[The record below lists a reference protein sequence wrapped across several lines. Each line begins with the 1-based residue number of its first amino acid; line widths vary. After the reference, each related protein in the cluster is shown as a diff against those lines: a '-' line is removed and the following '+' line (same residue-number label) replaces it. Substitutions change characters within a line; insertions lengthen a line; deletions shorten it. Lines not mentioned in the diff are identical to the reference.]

1 MFQCNRYPGFT
12 KTIMTEQLSFIA
24 SGMTAE
30 EQSIGHDFFVLAK
43 PIQRLLYAL
52 FVGRRQL
59 DADRLLDIAQSVD
72 PVHKLQI
79 YAQELH
85 QSARRGVKRSA
96 LNDESFN
103 KFTSE
108 TLTWLERCVERH
120 GLVHYFQR
128 HYPERLRHLH
138 RPPIFLFYGG
148 DRELLDQLTLAVV
161 GARDMS
167 PSGEHV
173 LSRLLTPLTSIFC
186 VVSGLAK
193 GIDTAAHRLA
203 LKGACGTIA
212 VLGCG
217 LQQCYPA
224 SGRQLQEHLLKHH
237 LVISEYPPNW
247 PARPQNFPERNRLV
261 VALSAAV
268 FIPQLR
274 IRSGSMLTAKLAA
287 EQGVPLLV
295 PPANPFDQNFIGNH
309 ELLKQGAHLVLS
321 AEDII
326 NVLAHEIP
334 SLTEVIARSS
344 GKQDNPSAVRQ
355 SAKNICLAN
364 QVLLDSVQNIP
375 EPADVIAARAGQ
387 SIEATLAAL
396 VELELGGFV
405 ATTSNGYV
413 KLEG

>member
-1 MFQCNRYPGFT
+1 
-12 KTIMTEQLSFIA
+12 MTEQLSFTA
-24 SGMTAE
+24 SGITADAE
-30 EQSIGHDFFVLAK
+30 ALEHDFFLL
-43 PIQRLLYAL
+43 PDSIQRLLHVL
-52 FVGRRQL
+52 FVQRRQL
-59 DADRLLDIAQSVD
+59 DADRMLAIKQSLD
-72 PVHKLQI
+72 PVIKLQI

-85 QSARRGVKRSA
+85 QRARRGAERSA
-96 LNDESFN
+96 DRHDSFN
-103 KFTSE
+103 AFNAFKSE
-108 TLTWLERCVERH
+108 TLSWLERCAERH
-120 GLVHYFQR
+120 GLIHYFQEQ
-128 HYPERLRHLH
+128 YPERLRYLH

-148 DRELLDQLTLAVV
+148 QRQLLDQLTLAVV

-167 PSGEHV
+167 PQGNHV
-173 LSRLLTPLTSIFC
+173 LSRLLSPLTSIFC
-186 VVSGLAK
+186 VVSGLAR

-203 LKGACGTIA
+203 LNSDCGTVA

-217 LQQCYPA
+217 LQHCYPA
-224 SGRQLQEHLLKHH
+224 SGRRLQDHLLKHH

-247 PARPQNFPERNRLV
+247 RARPQNFPERNRLV

-268 FIPQLR
+268 FIPQLK

-295 PPANPFDQNFIGNH
+295 PPASPFDQDFIGNH

-326 NVLAHEIP
+326 SVLAHEIP
-334 SLTEVIARSS
+334 SLADAIGRETLKRDKPSS
-344 GKQDNPSAVRQ
+344 GGQ

-364 QVLLDSVQNIP
+364 QVLLDSVQSIP
-375 EPADVIAARAGQ
+375 EPADVIAVRAGQ